1 MEIKVIIYHG
11 VSNHRQ
17 LDFFQQLVM
26 DNGFLFGKSTVTATE
41 FTLQRASY
49 VVVVVVILF
58 PTEYKQ
64 WRAEYMSNIIT
75 TRKP

>member
-1 MEIKVIIYHG
+1 MEIKVLIYHG

-17 LDFFQQLVM
+17 LDFFQQIVM
-26 DNGFLFGKSTVTATE
+26 GNGFLFGKSTVTATE

-49 VVVVVVILF
+49 AVVVVILF

-64 WRAEYMSNIIT
+64 WRAEYMSNVIT